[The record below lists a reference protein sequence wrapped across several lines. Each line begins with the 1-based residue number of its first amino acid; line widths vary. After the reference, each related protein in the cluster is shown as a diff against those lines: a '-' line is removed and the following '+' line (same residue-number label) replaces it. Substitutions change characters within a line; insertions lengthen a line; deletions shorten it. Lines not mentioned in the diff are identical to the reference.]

1 VELPRDEIAF
11 RKEYQGLVLERTITT
26 VFRPGNRIYPNRRG
40 YRVNEIVTA
49 RIIDRVGSDELQ
61 IPPLFN
67 EHRVK
72 VRIASLLVTTIDWL
86 RPEDFHGSSPDIFDI
101 PSLEEHLKYIYRRP
115 IEAFDR
121 KVTRIEL
128 DYLDG
133 RIN

>member
-1 VELPRDEIAF
+1 MELPRDEIAF

-49 RIIDRVGSDELQ
+49 RIIDRVGSDELM
-61 IPPLFN
+61 IPPVFN
-67 EHRVK
+67 EHRAK
-72 VRIASLLVTTIDWL
+72 VRIAALLVTTIDWL
-86 RPEDFHGSSPDIFDI
+86 RPEHFEGSSPDIFDI
-101 PSLEEHLKYIYRRP
+101 QSLEEHLKYIYRRP

-128 DYLDG
+128 DYLDE
-133 RIN
+133 RFN

>member
-1 VELPRDEIAF
+1 MDLPRDEIAF

-26 VFRPGNRIYPNRRG
+26 VFRPGNRIYPNWRG
-40 YRVNEIVTA
+40 YRVGEVVTA
-49 RIIDRVGSDELQ
+49 RIIDQCGSDEMN

-67 EHRVK
+67 EHRVR

-86 RPEDFHGSSPDIFDI
+86 RREHFDGSSPDIFDI

-128 DYLDG
+128 EYMDG
-133 RIN
+133 RVN